1 MPRGGDRRLN
11 DVDEFALIRRYF
23 TQLSA
28 PRADVLLGIG
38 DDCALLQPPPG
49 QVLAVTTDTLICGR
63 HFTVDVAPYD
73 LGWKALAV
81 SLSDLAAMGAQPRW
95 FTLALSVEQPREDW
109 LEAFAYG
116 MARLAATYDVAL
128 VGGDTTQ
135 GLLSLNV
142 SAFGTVAAGQAVTRS
157 GARVGDAICVSG
169 TLGDAALAL
178 HQRLRKG
185 DAKVDAE
192 LALRLDRPEPRIA
205 LGLAMAGHAHAAID
219 LSDGLAGDLG
229 HVLQASGVGAFID
242 LHSLPASEAM
252 IRALPAWRDRL
263 PFQLSGGDD
272 YELCLCLPPSRLAA
286 LRAHAK
292 LPLTRIGTIT
302 AETGLR
308 GVDLEGATMDIP
320 AQGYRH
326 FV

>member
-49 QVLAVTTDTLICGR
+49 EVLAVTTDTLICGR
-63 HFTVDVAPYD
+63 HFSADVAPYD

-95 FTLALSVEQPREDW
+95 FTLALSLQKPCDDW
-109 LEAFAYG
+109 LDAFACG
-116 MARLAATYDVAL
+116 MARLAATHDVAL

-135 GLLSLNV
+135 GPLSLNV
-142 SAFGTVAAGQAVTRS
+142 TAFGTVAAGQAVTRS

-178 HQRLRKG
+178 HQRQRDG
-185 DAKVDAE
+185 EADAA
-192 LALRLDRPEPRIA
+192 LALRLDRPEPRVA
-205 LGLAMAGHAHAAID
+205 LGLTMAGHAHAAVD

-229 HVLQASGVGAFID
+229 HVLQASGMGALID

-326 FV
+326 FA

>member
-1 MPRGGDRRLN
+1 M
-11 DVDEFALIRRYF
+11 DEFALIRRYF

-49 QVLAVTTDTLICGR
+49 EVLAVTTDTLICGR
-63 HFTVDVAPYD
+63 HFSADVAPYD

-95 FTLALSVEQPREDW
+95 FTLALSLQKPCDDW
-109 LEAFAYG
+109 LDAFACG
-116 MARLAATYDVAL
+116 MARLAATHDVAL

-135 GLLSLNV
+135 GPLSLNV
-142 SAFGTVAAGQAVTRS
+142 TAFGTVAAGQAVTRS

-178 HQRLRKG
+178 HQRQRDG
-185 DAKVDAE
+185 EADAA
-192 LALRLDRPEPRIA
+192 LALRLDRPEPRVA
-205 LGLAMAGHAHAAID
+205 LGLTMAGHAHAAVD

-229 HVLQASGVGAFID
+229 HVLQASGMGALID

-326 FV
+326 FA